1 MGSDEPGPGQQYAL
15 QARKHIASLRKA
27 RPGIIIEIRWCPAH
41 KGIAG
46 NEKADEWTK
55 IAAEERTKAKVA
67 PWLPRSLAKLKREI
81 TEKKWVEARH
91 WAGTRTPK
99 TKYRM
104 TKIQRPDGVVAGST
118 KRLASRSYQ
127 LKMGHC
133 LTGQYLSWTENR
145 PSAQCRWF
153 PYRTQM
159 RENVLINCPHW
170 KMQQRELWAKVRVET
185 AKWEDR
191 FTIRDLV
198 ADDRCS
204 QVVVNGTYC
213 ATPGCASPHWRVPAI
228 RRI

>member
-127 LKMGHC
+127 LKTGHAR
-133 LTGQYLSWTENR
+133 TGQYLHWAKARTTAQCCFFCFVYSYSHSTYTDHGGVHFAR
-145 PSAQCRWF
+145 VSCPQSAQWWHVGSSPFALR
-153 PYRTQM
+153 
-159 RENVLINCPHW
+159 LG
-170 KMQQRELWAKVRVET
+170 L
-185 AKWEDR
+185 
-191 FTIRDLV
+191 
-198 ADDRCS
+198 S
-204 QVVVNGTYC
+204 QEE
-213 ATPGCASPHWRVPAI
+213 
-228 RRI
+228 